1 LLECV
6 HECGLPESKGGNMA
20 RQSLDRRAFL
30 RLVGAAGVA
39 AATGVGAVGCR
50 SGDRASGTQRL
61 PRRELGSLGIKLS
74 VVGFGGIVV
83 MNEPQEQADAL
94 VTQAIERGINYF
106 DVAPSYGNAE
116 ERLGPALEPYR
127 DQVFLA
133 CKTEQRTR
141 QAAWDELQRS
151 LERLRTDH
159 FDLYQ
164 FHAVTTMAEVEQIC
178 GAGGAM
184 EAFEEARDAGL
195 IRYIGFS
202 AHDEAAAVAMMDRLE
217 LDSILYPLQ
226 WACWYRGGFG
236 KRVLPMA
243 RERGMGILALKA
255 LARGPKTAT
264 SGHRYPKCWYEPM
277 MTAEEAA
284 LGLRWTLALE
294 GVTAAV
300 SPSHAELLWWACD
313 AAEDLRPPT
322 EEEVALLEEEARRVT
337 PLFTAS

>member
-1 LLECV
+1 
-6 HECGLPESKGGNMA
+6 MA
-20 RQSLDRRAFL
+20 EQSLDRRAFL
-30 RLVGAAGVA
+30 RRVGAAA
-39 AATGVGAVGCR
+39 AAVGLGAAGCR
-50 SGDRASGTQRL
+50 PGQGPAGPQGM
-61 PRRELGSLGIKLS
+61 PRRPLAELGVELS

-83 MNEPQEQADAL
+83 MNEPQEEADAL
-94 VTQAIERGINYF
+94 VAQAIERGINYF

-133 CKTEQRTR
+133 SKTAQRTR

-164 FHAVTTMAEVEQIC
+164 FHAVTTIAEVEQIA

-195 IRYIGFS
+195 IRHVGFS
-202 AHDEAAAVAMMDRLE
+202 AHDEAAALALMDRLT
-217 LDSILYPLQ
+217 LDTILYPLQ
-226 WACWYRGGFG
+226 WACWYGGGFG
-236 KRVLPMA
+236 PQVLAAARV
-243 RERGMGILALKA
+243 RGMGILALKA

-264 SGHRYPKCWYEPM
+264 SGQRFPKCWYEPM
-277 MTAEEAA
+277 MTAEKAA

-313 AAEDLRPPT
+313 AAEELRPPT
-322 EEEVALLEEEARRVT
+322 EEELALLEDEGRRVT